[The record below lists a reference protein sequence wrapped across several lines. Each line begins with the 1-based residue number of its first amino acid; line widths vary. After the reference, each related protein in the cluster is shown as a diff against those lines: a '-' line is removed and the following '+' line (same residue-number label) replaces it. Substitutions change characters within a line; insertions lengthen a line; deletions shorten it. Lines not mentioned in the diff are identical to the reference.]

1 MRVVQINAVYRYS
14 STGRTTEEMHHYLL
28 DHGHESY
35 VFCLKNYSDE
45 KNDIYEVV
53 THLQYRIAGILSRI
67 TGLEAYHS
75 RNSTQ
80 KVLRKLEEITPE
92 IVIIRNVHSDFV
104 NLTLLLSYLSQKQ
117 IVTMVVLH
125 DCFLFTG
132 HCYYY
137 TNIRCEKW
145 KSECG
150 GCPQL
155 KVGNPRWFFDRSRKE
170 FRDKMHSFQSIK
182 DLVVVGVSDWITNES
197 KKSVILSNAKIIKRI
212 YNWIDLGVFIPH
224 NTHELRSKL
233 DVVEDFIV
241 LGIAQSWSEN
251 KGLSIF
257 IQIARLFPSLKV
269 IMVGKFTD
277 EQKKLL
283 PANIITPG
291 VLSSESMLSDYY
303 AMADVFIN
311 PSVQET
317 FGKVTAEALAC
328 GTPVIANEATANTEL
343 VGDCGVLVKD
353 NNIDDYSKALND
365 LIKKGKEY
373 YSYKCRQRAEE
384 LFDKNRNMERYMA
397 LFRDAIKKVS

>member
-1 MRVVQINAVYRYS
+1 MRIVQINAVYRYS

-45 KNDIYEVV
+45 NNNIYEVLS
-53 THLQYRIAGILSRI
+53 HIQYRLAGVQSRL
-67 TGLEAYHS
+67 TGLEAYYS
-75 RNSTQ
+75 KKST
-80 KVLRKLEEITPE
+80 KVLLSKLDEITPD

-104 NLTLLLSYLSQKQ
+104 NLLLLLNYLSRKQ
-117 IVTMVVLH
+117 IVTVVVLH

-137 TNIRCEKW
+137 TNLGCEKW

-150 GCPQL
+150 RCPQL

-170 FRDKMHSFQSIK
+170 FLDKKRLFHAIK
-182 DLVVVGVSDWITNES
+182 DLVVVGVSDWIKNES
-197 KKSVILSNAKIIKRI
+197 KKSVILSNAKSFKRI
-212 YNWIDLGVFIPH
+212 YNWIDLDVFRPH
-224 NTHELRSKL
+224 CTHELRKKMG
-233 DVVEDFIV
+233 VVEDFII

-257 IQIARLFPSLKV
+257 IQIARRFPSLKV
-269 IMVGKFTD
+269 IMVGNLTD
-277 EQKKLL
+277 VQKKLL
-283 PANIITPG
+283 SANIITPG
-291 VLSSESMLSDYY
+291 IMSSKSMLSDYY

-328 GTPVIANEATANTEL
+328 GTPVIANDATANPEL
-343 VGDCGVLVKD
+343 VGDCGALVKD

-373 YSYKCRQRAEE
+373 YSHKCRQRAEE
-384 LFDKNRNMERYMA
+384 LFDKNKNMEQYLD
-397 LFRDAIKKVS
+397 LFREAIS